1 MQPLLSESKGPPR
14 TEERPKPAL
23 DCESKTTG
31 HPTLPILPV
40 SQLSRPAW
48 PRTKAGGRHETR
60 PPLKCLGRW
69 GNWPLLAAFPPAS

>member
-60 PPLKCLGRW
+60 PASEGSGAVGK
-69 GNWPLLAAFPPAS
+69 LASPSC